1 MQLSTHSVVRSMST
15 ISVPPMY
22 VRYVFRVYI
31 FSFYCALFSSFSLS
45 HSLSLSIFSTIS
57 SFWCLCC
64 GLSLC
69 VFFSV
74 LLLLPLARAED
85 SRLMHILCLCYSMI
99 VCCVRCLGFIS
110 FPNTPF
116 RHTISFVISISPT
129 RAQEIP
135 NVIIANEKIFK
146 YRFADAIHWNDG
158 MARDFFSC

>member
-1 MQLSTHSVVRSMST
+1 MQLSTHLVVRSMST

-69 VFFSV
+69 VFFLCFAFV
-74 LLLLPLARAED
+74 TARARRGFPSNAYFVFVLFYD
-85 SRLMHILCLCYSMI
+85 RVLCALSWLHIVSKHTVPSHNFVRHLYLSDARSGNSKRYYS
-99 VCCVRCLGFIS
+99 
-110 FPNTPF
+110 
-116 RHTISFVISISPT
+116 
-129 RAQEIP
+129 
-135 NVIIANEKIFK
+135 K
-146 YRFADAIHWNDG
+146 
-158 MARDFFSC
+158 